1 MKAKPSSIF
10 SCFFKSLSC
19 SWLAVAAHTLDK
31 RALSLCFVPANI
43 RTFFTKKPPALFFS
57 WMRNISALFICMM
70 GLLGCWRTLAESG
83 KTAPALCLDE
93 KKEDRSFARCSTKT
107 KKKKI

>member
-1 MKAKPSSIF
+1 MKAKPSFIF
-10 SCFFKSLSC
+10 SCFLNLSPAPG
-19 SWLAVAAHTLDK
+19 LQLRPTLWTS
-31 RALSLCFVPANI
+31 ALSLCFVPANI

-57 WMRNISALFICMM
+57 SMRNISALFICMM

-83 KTAPALCLDE
+83 KAAPALCLDE
-93 KKEDRSFARCSTKT
+93 KKEDRSFARFSTKT